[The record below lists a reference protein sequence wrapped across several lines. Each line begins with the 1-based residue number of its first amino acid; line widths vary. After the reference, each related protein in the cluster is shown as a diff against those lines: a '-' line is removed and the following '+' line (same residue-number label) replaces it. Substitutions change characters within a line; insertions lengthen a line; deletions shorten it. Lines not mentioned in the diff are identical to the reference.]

1 MKEDRSKQ
9 VESSISFLGLVL
21 QPPDREQIQFLS
33 TLTGLGPRGRGVE
46 PSGAKGV
53 DSVFQW
59 FNLIS
64 KGRYWVH
71 GSPDHQIGWANTV
84 NQAVSG
90 THRGSDKLKANYS
103 QVFQPQDSPFC

>member
-9 VESSISFLGLVL
+9 VESSISFLDLVL

-59 FNLIS
+59 FNMVQLNFEGTVLGPRFS
-64 KGRYWVH
+64 R
-71 GSPDHQIGWANTV
+71 SP
-84 NQAVSG
+84 
-90 THRGSDKLKANYS
+90 K
-103 QVFQPQDSPFC
+103 